1 MSEELLRSLFPLSA
15 LEFASHGSDDLPK
28 RQVWQVSMLLSEIN
42 YLLAK
47 TFHYIW
53 IEGEVSNFKRASSG
67 HIYLTLKDS
76 EAQIKAV
83 MFRSQAAF
91 SPRGIQDGQ
100 RVICL
105 ARLNVYTGR
114 GDLQLVLE
122 SIEKK
127 GEGALML
134 ALEAIKTRLAEKG
147 LFSEERKRP
156 LPLMPERV
164 FVITSPTGAA
174 IHDFIRTARAR
185 FKGARIV
192 ICPVRVQGE
201 GASEEIIAALK
212 SVSKVARNGDVI
224 LLTRGGGSIED
235 LWAFNSED
243 LAWEISRATV
253 PVVSAVGHEIDFT
266 IADLVADYRA
276 ATPTAAAQAIF
287 PSQEELLKRL
297 DGLRQ
302 DLLRAALNKIR
313 FEKKG
318 VQVLISR
325 LKDPRHALREQQLRY
340 DSLFARLGKAI
351 NGQKRRCSILKA
363 QLEAIYSRYLRA
375 GRFYIEQKKARL
387 SDVAWRLETASPLSI
402 LSRGYS
408 IVYKS
413 PDDEVVRDSE
423 KTRAGERLII
433 IPQKGAIL
441 CEVLSISKERD
452 AFRSPSIHHQVV

>member
-1 MSEELLRSLFPLSA
+1 MSEGLLRSLFPLSA
-15 LEFASHGSDDLPK
+15 LESAGHGSDLPE
-28 RQVWQVSMLLSEIN
+28 RQVWQVSRLLSEIN
-42 YLLAK
+42 YLLDKA
-47 TFHYIW
+47 FHYIW
-53 IEGEVSNFKRASSG
+53 VEGEVSNFKRASSG
-67 HIYLTLKDS
+67 HIYLTLKDN
-76 EAQIKAV
+76 EAQIRAV

-91 SPRGIQDGQ
+91 SPSGIQDGQ
-100 RVICL
+100 HVTCL

-134 ALEAIKTRLAEKG
+134 ALEAIKARLAEKG
-147 LFSEERKRP
+147 LFSEKRKRP

-164 FVITSPTGAA
+164 FVITSPAGAA
-174 IHDFIRTARAR
+174 IQDFIRTARAR
-185 FKGARIV
+185 FRGARIV
-192 ICPVRVQGE
+192 ICPARVQGE

-212 SVSKVARNGDVI
+212 SVSKATRNGDVI

-243 LAWEISRATV
+243 LAWEISRAPV

-287 PSQEELLKRL
+287 PSQEGLLKRL

-318 VQVLISR
+318 VQVLAYR
-325 LKDPRHALREQQLRY
+325 LKDPRHALRERQLRY
-340 DSLFARLGKAI
+340 DNLSGRLEGAL
-351 NGQKRRCSILKA
+351 NGYKRRCSVLGA
-363 QLEAIYSRYLRA
+363 QLEAIYSRCLRA
-375 GRFYIEQKKARL
+375 GGLYAGRKKTAL
-387 SDVAWRLETASPLSI
+387 SGVVGRLEAASPLSI

-413 PDDEVVRDSE
+413 PDYEVVRDVE
-423 KTRAGERLII
+423 KVKAWERLVI
-433 IPQKGAIL
+433 IPQNGAIL
-441 CEVLSISKERD
+441 CEVLSVSNNRD
-452 AFRSPSIHHQVV
+452 AFKKTRGEPV